1 MTAMIDE
8 KTAQREEAM
17 ERLKALRLH
26 ENVVR
31 DFASGKLN
39 LSERTALIPGNKRAI
54 FGTLYWLNED
64 EKKAVEEFETEY
76 TAVVY
81 HVMKYNTE
89 FGIQYAMLYVS
100 KNEEEWEMDR
110 EDLNNGCGYAFV
122 TDEYV
127 KELGLVG
134 FKESGGG
141 LVRVW

>member
-1 MTAMIDE
+1 M
-8 KTAQREEAM
+8 
-17 ERLKALRLH
+17 
-26 ENVVR
+26 
-31 DFASGKLN
+31 
-39 LSERTALIPGNKRAI
+39 
-54 FGTLYWLNED
+54 
-64 EKKAVEEFETEY
+64 
-76 TAVVY
+76 Y